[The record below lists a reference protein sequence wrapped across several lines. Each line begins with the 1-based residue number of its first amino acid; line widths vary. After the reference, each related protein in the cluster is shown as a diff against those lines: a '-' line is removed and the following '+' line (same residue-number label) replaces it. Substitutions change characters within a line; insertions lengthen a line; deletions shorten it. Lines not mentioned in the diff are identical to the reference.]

1 MNTHDFLHHT
11 RALIAADRLP
21 EALQQIR
28 RLLEGS
34 PLLDE
39 ALLQS
44 ARYQELRRA
53 VRRGTIDAEQAG
65 AQRNRLRRALLDLLR
80 ELEEREDDL
89 KKEVDAALQAQSG
102 ESRSGSGKGTVKK
115 GDTYHQNA
123 EKIYN
128 IDKIDKA
135 DFK

>member
-1 MNTHDFLHHT
+1 MNTNDFLRHT

-21 EALQQIR
+21 EALQQIQ

-34 PLLDE
+34 PLFDE

-53 VRRGTIDAEQAG
+53 VRTGTVDTEQAG
-65 AQRNRLRRALLDLLR
+65 AQRNRLRRDLLDLLR
-80 ELEEREDDL
+80 ELEERDDEL
-89 KKEVDAALQAQSG
+89 KKEVDAALQSFSAEDSPA
-102 ESRSGSGKGTVKK
+102 GSG
-115 GDTYHQNA
+115 DTFNQQA

-128 IDKIDKA
+128 IKNIDKA
-135 DFK
+135 DFS